1 MDIASF
7 AALKLAIVKTTG
19 LSKDALHIHIGLLV
33 FCLGCL
39 VLRKPLR
46 AWTPL
51 LWVALMVGVGEWL
64 DRRDNLAS
72 MGKWL
77 WDDSVHDAL
86 NTLFWPAVVMTVA
99 RLSHAIGVQRRRG

>member
-64 DRRDNLAS
+64 AAGAPGQALSAAALTRAYQWPITPPADGDGGWRFCSARA
-72 MGKWL
+72 GR
-77 WDDSVHDAL
+77 DAL
-86 NTLFWPAVVMTVA
+86 APC
-99 RLSHAIGVQRRRG
+99 